1 MSIADRGFARID
13 AALKGHLRIL
23 PGGRLTPLFSAAPE
37 PEPFSSIRSQ
47 LPDGVGPFL
56 ERMDEKLNTILT
68 LLNQQTLH
76 EDFPVQ
82 TLICDISGAGLRF
95 SAPRSFE
102 LGTAVEMVVELG
114 FQPKVLAGTIGVLIR
129 RDICDDQEL
138 WTMKFEEI
146 RACEREKIISF
157 VTARQREQ
165 LRDRRSAPAP
175 HGDQK

>member
-47 LPDGVGPFL
+47 LPDGVGSFL

-82 TLICDISGAGLRF
+82 TLI
-95 SAPRSFE
+95 
-102 LGTAVEMVVELG
+102 
-114 FQPKVLAGTIGVLIR
+114 
-129 RDICDDQEL
+129 
-138 WTMKFEEI
+138 
-146 RACEREKIISF
+146 
-157 VTARQREQ
+157 
-165 LRDRRSAPAP
+165 
-175 HGDQK
+175 